1 MLDLAREF
9 HRLND
14 QQKEAVQHNG
24 NAVVLAGPGS
34 GKTATLVIKV
44 AHLFASSILPPFGLA
59 CITYN
64 NDTVREF
71 RNRLAEFGIYASH
84 RLFLGTVHS
93 FCLNCVL
100 RPYAGLVLPY
110 MKADISVATDRKSDP
125 ILQDV
130 LDQHE
135 VNVSPADYRTTL
147 TRFRRMVAC
156 NEDVSGFDSF
166 NPLVFRDY
174 KKALRER
181 GLIDFEGMV
190 EEALDLIRNQAW
202 VRQCLTAR
210 FPWLIVDEYQDL
222 GGPLH
227 LIVSEL
233 VNREGISTFVVGDPD
248 QTIYPFT
255 GADPKYLESLAQ
267 RDDFRTI
274 RLRFNYR
281 SGRRL
286 IEASQIALAPSEP
299 RNYEPDPDRMDQGE
313 VYFHEISGGLKGQAQ
328 HLAKNVISQLTSIGI
343 ELHEIAILYRQ
354 RGSLLQI
361 ILRELSEAGI
371 PFVSEREG
379 LYPRSPFVRWLHG
392 CAAWC
397 VSEVGSCEVLF
408 EDILRFYR
416 DLLISAGKS
425 GTGAHDLQDRLHL
438 YEALDDLEDPDMSL
452 NEWLNLLDR
461 KLDLHRTMFSTPD
474 YCDAVEDMDQLLEGV
489 ESDGCLANET
499 VSSFSYD
506 GRIRGKI
513 VVTTLHSSKGRQFDA
528 VIMPGLQE
536 TILPRRSWNRRFRR
550 YDQPSAKSLADDRR
564 LFYVGFT
571 RARKFVFLVFSRMFT
586 NDYGYTI
593 DLGPSRFVKE
603 IQDKLEEN

>member
-1 MLDLAREF
+1 MLDLSEEF

-14 QQKEAVQHNG
+14 EQKEAVQHDG

-44 AHLFASSILPPFGLA
+44 AHLFSSTVLPPHGLA

-71 RNRLAEFGIYASH
+71 RNRLTEFGIYAGH

-100 RPYAGLVLPY
+100 RPYASLVFPY
-110 MKADISVATDRKSDP
+110 MKQGISVATDQKSDP
-125 ILQDV
+125 ILQSV
-130 LDQHE
+130 LDRHG
-135 VNVSPADYRTTL
+135 VNVRPIDYRTTL
-147 TRFRRMVAC
+147 TRLRRMLAC
-156 NEDVSGFDSF
+156 KEDVSGFDSF
-166 NPLVFRDY
+166 DPLIFQDY
-174 KKALRER
+174 KKALRQK

-190 EEALDLIRNQAW
+190 EEALDLISNQDW

-210 FPWLIVDEYQDL
+210 FSWLIVDEYQDL

-233 VNREGISTFVVGDPD
+233 VNRQGVGTFVVGDPD

-255 GADPKYLESLAQ
+255 GADPKYLESLTK

-299 RNYEPDPDRMDQGE
+299 RNYEPAPDRRDQGE
-313 VYFHEISGGLKGQAQ
+313 IYFHDVPGGLEGQAQ
-328 HLAKNVISQLTSIGI
+328 HLIKKVIPQLASIGI
-343 ELHEIAILYRQ
+343 EPHEIAILYRQ
-354 RGSLLQI
+354 RGTLLQV
-361 ILRELSEAGI
+361 ILRELSAADV

-379 LYPRSPFVRWLHG
+379 LYPRSPFIRWLHD

-397 VSEVGSCEVLF
+397 VSDVGNCEVLF
-408 EDILRFYR
+408 ENILRFYR
-416 DLLISAGKS
+416 DLLISS
-425 GTGAHDLQDRLHL
+425 GESSTGHHNLENRLQL
-438 YEALDDLEDPDMSL
+438 YETLGHLMNPDMSL
-452 NEWLNLLDR
+452 SEWLNLLNK
-461 KLDLHRTMFSTPD
+461 KLELREIMLAAPD
-474 YCDAVEDMDQLLEGV
+474 YSDAVEEMDQLLQGLEPGGRLT
-489 ESDGCLANET
+489 SET

-506 GRIRGKI
+506 GRIRGKV
-513 VVTTLHSSKGRQFDA
+513 VVTTLHSCKGRQFDA

-536 TILPRRSWNRRFRR
+536 TILPRRPWNRKLRR
-550 YDQPSAKSLADDRR
+550 YDSPPAKPLADDRR

-571 RARKFVFLVFSRMFT
+571 RARKFVFLVFSQTFI
-586 NDYGYTI
+586 NDFGYTI
-593 DLGPSRFVKE
+593 NLGPSRFVKE
-603 IQDKLEEN
+603 IQEKLIE

>member
-1 MLDLAREF
+1 MLDLSREF

-14 QQKEAVQHNG
+14 QQREAVRHDG

-44 AHLFASSILPPFGLA
+44 AHLFLSSILAPHGLA

-64 NDTVREF
+64 NDSVREF
-71 RNRLAEFGIYASH
+71 RNRLAEFGMHAGH

-100 RPYAGLVLPY
+100 RPYASLVLPY
-110 MKADISVATDRKSDP
+110 MKGGISVATDQKSDP
-125 ILQDV
+125 ILQLV
-130 LDQHE
+130 LDQHG
-135 VNVSPADYRTTL
+135 VNVSPTDYRTTL
-147 TRFRRMVAC
+147 TRFRRMLAC
-156 NEDVSGFDSF
+156 KEDVSGFDSF
-166 NPLVFRDY
+166 DPLVFRDY
-174 KKALRER
+174 KKALILK

-190 EEALDLIRNQAW
+190 EEALDLICNQAW

-233 VNREGISTFVVGDPD
+233 VNREGVNTFVVGDPD

-255 GADPKYLESLAQ
+255 GADPKYLESLAK

-286 IEASQIALAPSEP
+286 IEASQIVLAPSEP
-299 RNYEPDPDRMDQGE
+299 RNYEPDPVRTDPGE
-313 VYFHEISGGLKGQAQ
+313 VYFHDISGGLEGQAR
-328 HLAKNVISQLTSIGI
+328 HLVKKVIPQLTSIGI
-343 ELHEIAILYRQ
+343 EPHEMAILYRQ
-354 RGSLLQI
+354 RGTLLQV
-361 ILRELSEAGI
+361 ILRELSAADI

-379 LYPRSPFVRWLHG
+379 LYPRSPFIRWLHD

-397 VSEVGSCEVLF
+397 VSDVGSCEVLF
-408 EDILRFYR
+408 EDILRFYG
-416 DLLISAGKS
+416 DLLMSAGES
-425 GTGAHDLQDRLHL
+425 GTGHQNLEDRLHL
-438 YEALDDLEDPDMSL
+438 YEALDGLRDPDMSL
-452 NEWLNLLDR
+452 NEWLNLLDK
-461 KLDLHRTMFSTPD
+461 KLELCRIMLGAPD
-474 YCDAVEDMDQLLEGV
+474 YSDAVENMDQLLHGV
-489 ESDGCLANET
+489 EPGGCLASET

-506 GRIRGKI
+506 GRIRGKV
-513 VVTTLHSSKGRQFDA
+513 VVTTMHSSKGRQFDA

-536 TILPRRSWNRRFRR
+536 TILPRRPWNRRFRR
-550 YDQPSAKSLADDRR
+550 YDEPSAKPLADDRR

-571 RARKFVFLVFSRMFT
+571 RARKFVFLVFSHSFI
-586 NDYGYTI
+586 NDFGYTI

-603 IQDKLEEN
+603 IQDKLIKK

>member
-1 MLDLAREF
+1 MLDLAGEF
-9 HRLND
+9 HRLNEE
-14 QQKEAVQHNG
+14 QKEAVQHDG

-44 AHLFASSILPPFGLA
+44 AHLFSSSILPPHGLA

-71 RNRLAEFGIYASH
+71 RNRLAEFGIYAGH

-100 RPYAGLVLPY
+100 RPYASLVLPY
-110 MKADISVATDRKSDP
+110 MKGAISVATDQKSDP
-125 ILQDV
+125 ILQSV
-130 LDQHE
+130 LDRHG
-135 VNVSPADYRTTL
+135 VNVRPIDYRTTL
-147 TRFRRMVAC
+147 TRFRRMLAC
-156 NEDVSGFDSF
+156 KEDVSGFDSF
-166 NPLVFRDY
+166 DPLVFRDY
-174 KKALRER
+174 KKALRQK

-210 FPWLIVDEYQDL
+210 FSWLIVDEYQDL

-233 VNREGISTFVVGDPD
+233 INRGGVNSFVVGDPD

-255 GADPKYLESLAQ
+255 GADPKYLESLTE
-267 RDDFRTI
+267 RGDFRTI

-299 RNYEPDPDRMDQGE
+299 RNYEPDPERTDQGE
-313 VYFHEISGGLKGQAQ
+313 VYFHDLSGGLDGQARHVVRKVIPQ
-328 HLAKNVISQLTSIGI
+328 LASLGI
-343 ELHEIAILYRQ
+343 EPHEVAILYRQ

-361 ILRELSEAGI
+361 ILKELSAAGI

-379 LYPRSPFVRWLHG
+379 FYPRSPFIRWLHD

-397 VSEVGSCEVLF
+397 LSDVETVEVLF
-408 EDILRFYR
+408 EDIFRFYR
-416 DLLISAGKS
+416 DLLVSAGES
-425 GTGAHDLQDRLHL
+425 GTGHQSLEDRLHL
-438 YEALDDLEDPDMSL
+438 YETLDGSNDPDMSL
-452 NEWLNLLDR
+452 NEWLNRLD
-461 KLDLHRTMFSTPD
+461 KELDLRGTMLRAPD
-474 YCDAVEDMDQLLEGV
+474 YSDALEDMDHLLQSTEI
-489 ESDGCLANET
+489 DGRHGSET

-506 GRIRGKI
+506 GRIRGKV
-513 VVTTLHSSKGRQFDA
+513 VVTTMHSSKGRQFDA

-536 TILPRRSWNRRFRR
+536 TILPRRPWNRRFRR
-550 YDQPSAKSLADDRR
+550 YDEPPAKPLADDRR

-571 RARKFVFLVFSRMFT
+571 RAKKFVFLVFSRVFT
-586 NDYGYTI
+586 NDYGYSV

-603 IQDKLEEN
+603 IQGKLAE